1 MTPGGASAAGQ
12 RDGSGEPGSR
22 QELSAR
28 LRVRACW
35 HLRPQYGARL
45 SGAVSVQDRPSPE
58 GTSEHRAGSGGGRGC
73 RTQCTHSHSATGT
86 SRLHRA
92 VIFPEPQLA
101 GKGAVREAGLG
112 ALVLSLTS
120 HSMPRFRC
128 VCVCVCARA
137 RCICLSPFACPGA
150 CHPRAVH
157 VRARLLVSIQQ
168 LHGNK
173 MLFRSTRGAFLDMTF
188 EEAVFE
194 GLAPDGGISLL
205 LSPSSFAPAFC
216 LASRVFVW
224 ERARARARARALPV
238 PLPLARNGPRELS
251 RPPSL
256 HRPQGQSARRC
267 CVAHQHNS
275 DAACKSDGSREG
287 RRTWGAAAKAAALD
301 LR

>member
-58 GTSEHRAGSGGGRGC
+58 GTSKHRAGSGGGRGC

-128 VCVCVCARA
+128 VCVCV
-137 RCICLSPFACPGA
+137 
-150 CHPRAVH
+150 
-157 VRARLLVSIQQ
+157 
-168 LHGNK
+168 
-173 MLFRSTRGAFLDMTF
+173 
-188 EEAVFE
+188 
-194 GLAPDGGISLL
+194 
-205 LSPSSFAPAFC
+205 
-216 LASRVFVW
+216 
-224 ERARARARARALPV
+224 RARALHLPV
-238 PLPLARNGPRELS
+238 AFRLPGCVPPACRACTCAPACVHPAATRQQNAVQEHTGSFPR
-251 RPPSL
+251 
-256 HRPQGQSARRC
+256 H
-267 CVAHQHNS
+267 
-275 DAACKSDGSREG
+275 
-287 RRTWGAAAKAAALD
+287 D
-301 LR
+301 L